1 MTILYI
7 MAVVM
12 WIVIIII
19 HFSLRSQTRLTQKSK
34 ENNVLYLTGKVYLK
48 LHSDGV
54 ISSLYVKDKKIADDV
69 LEYSNGIFKIK
80 FKTIFSS
87 LSINKFTNKITGLG
101 DERNNT
107 LK

>member
-1 MTILYI
+1 MTFLYL

-12 WIVIIII
+12 WLLIIII
-19 HFSLRSQTRLTQKSK
+19 HFTVRRQSRLAKKSK
-34 ENNVLYLTGKVYLK
+34 ENNALYLTGKAYLK

-69 LEYSNGIFKIK
+69 LEYSNGIFRIK

-87 LSINKFTNKITGLG
+87 FYLNKFTGKVTKNEEDKQN
-101 DERNNT
+101 NNT
-107 LK
+107 

>member
-1 MTILYI
+1 MTFLYL

-12 WIVIIII
+12 WLVIIIV
-19 HFSLRSQTRLTQKSK
+19 HFTIRRQTRLTQKSK
-34 ENNVLYLTGKVYLK
+34 ENNALYLTGKAYLK

-80 FKTIFSS
+80 YKTIFSS
-87 LSINKFTNKITGLG
+87 FYLNKFTNKVTKI
-101 DERNNT
+101 EENNENN
-107 LK
+107 KV